1 MRELATFRPRL
12 TKIVL
17 IWIVMLVTLMPAL
30 AMADD
35 ARELLNS
42 YSLTLSGVYEGG
54 ATDYSA
60 FRNKYGIS
68 PRGVGV
74 RYSERNGII
83 SGTISAIVIG
93 LIIAA
98 GAAAKASG
106 PKSITYENHPTYYIE
121 KTTYYSE
128 SEKREI
134 NDRASRTASEAGGA
148 LLGSRT
154 QGFDLVVYSRNLGGD
169 VSGFHTTMNF
179 FSFFEGE
186 SSRLDVGLMFGLV
199 ETATERNGL
208 SLLTSAKSLGIPLR
222 FNWAIGPILTYAELN
237 WNWLGGRDPADDVV
251 KGTTLAQDVRNQPWR
266 VGVATSILHR
276 LYLEAALTTPRFFS
290 GELGFSSSV
299 GARF

>member
-1 MRELATFRPRL
+1 MRTLQTIWPKLAKT
-12 TKIVL
+12 IL
-17 IWIVMLVTLMPAL
+17 IFVSLLVAFMPTLA
-30 AMADD
+30 AADD

-42 YSLTLSGVYEGG
+42 YSLTLGAVYEGG

-68 PRGVGV
+68 PRGTGI

-128 SEKREI
+128 AEKQEI
-134 NDRASRTASEAGGA
+134 NERASRTGSAMAGG
-148 LLGSRT
+148 LFGSPT
-154 QGFDLVVYSRNLGGD
+154 QGFDLVLYSRNMGGD

-179 FSFFEGE
+179 FSFFESENG
-186 SSRLDVGLMFGLV
+186 RLDVGLMFGLV
-199 ETATERNGL
+199 ETATERDGK
-208 SLLTSAKSLGIPLR
+208 SLLTSAKSMGLPFR
-222 FNWAIGPILTYAELN
+222 YYRAIGPILSFAEFD
-237 WNWLGGRDPADDVV
+237 WNWLGGRDPAADIV

-266 VGVATSILHR
+266 VGISASILHR
-276 LYLEAALTTPRFFS
+276 LYIEAAATTPRFFS
-290 GELGFSSSV
+290 GEFGFSSTV
-299 GARF
+299 GLRF